1 MNKWPDDELERQMLA
16 AADLWPLSVSVANC
30 ACHIRA
36 LLVRVRELEKRE
48 DELTAACT
56 EAEAHCSHLVT
67 RGRLYGGEVEMRN
80 DAIVQALRHALKGGR
95 NEATP
100 EVAGPT

>member
-36 LLVRVRELEKRE
+36 LLARVRELEKRE
-48 DELTAACT
+48 AEMETAIENFKNLVSIMET
-56 EAEAHCSHLVT
+56 EQE
-67 RGRLYGGEVEMRN
+67 RLKRRPQCRES
-80 DAIVQALRHALKGGR
+80 
-95 NEATP
+95 
-100 EVAGPT
+100 